1 MKPMLRSLA
10 IATEREGEEGERE
23 SRSHPRARCA
33 GILVLRRRRR
43 GLHTVAR
50 VGLKLAEVLQ

>member
-1 MKPMLRSLA
+1 M
-10 IATEREGEEGERE
+10 ERRGRQSAERERE
-23 SRSHPRARCA
+23 SRTHPWAHCA